1 MRVFL
6 KMFKNAELNCIQRG
20 NDLLTMQ
27 CIQCR
32 ESKNAIKT
40 TITLDEVQGA
50 HDNNVCTLS
59 LGICKHYN
67 EKYVWLE
74 GWVHVALAL
83 RGEGSI

>member
-1 MRVFL
+1 M

-59 LGICKHYN
+59 LGVSITMRN
-67 EKYVWLE
+67 TF
-74 GWVHVALAL
+74 GL
-83 RGEGSI
+83 RAGYMLRSH